1 MLKRN
6 ILLAVLVGLNLRPSM
21 AVIGPLAHRIQQ
33 DIGASFSQ
41 IALLTSLPVL
51 AMGLGCFITLR
62 LTRYWNMSK
71 MVATSLL
78 LIALADVLRL
88 QVSTHTGL
96 LLTALTAGI
105 GIACIQVLLPILI
118 KQQHRHQAALVM
130 GWYVAAIMAGAAVS
144 AASASWLTAQLG
156 HWQGS
161 LAFWGLIAFVA
172 WCVWQQPWAGLSQK
186 EQAQSRTAD
195 HENSIQDH
203 NAQAISTPTKPLTQ
217 QTRPWLLAL
226 FFGLGTSGYT
236 CVLAWLPPY
245 FVSLGFSEAE
255 AGFTLGYLTAIE
267 VIAGLALPALASYRL
282 DRRRVMLPTLMI
294 GALGFVLLA
303 HAPLSLTWISL
314 TLLGIGIGGIFPL
327 SLIVCMDH
335 HADPKTAGAITG
347 FAQGIGYMMAATAPW
362 LAGII
367 RDQLDQWSYSWI
379 ALAVLYG
386 VMILMAWRFN
396 PQHYARRITPPPQA
410 TMSS

>member
-6 ILLAVLVGLNLRPSM
+6 ILLAILVGLNLRPSM

-62 LTRYWNMSK
+62 LTRYWDMSK
-71 MVATSLL
+71 MVAMSLL

-88 QVSTHTGL
+88 QVSTNHGL
-96 LLTALTAGI
+96 LLTALTAGV

-118 KQQHRHQAALVM
+118 KQQHRHQAPLVM

-144 AASASWLTAQLG
+144 AATASWLTTQLG
-156 HWQGS
+156 HWQAS
-161 LAFWGLIAFVA
+161 LAFWGLLALVA
-172 WCVWQQPWAGLSQK
+172 WGVWQKRWAALSQTGCT
-186 EQAQSRTAD
+186 QSHPTED
-195 HENSIQDH
+195 QESIEDH
-203 NAQAISTPTKPLTQ
+203 NSRAIPKPSRPLTKQ
-217 QTRPWLLAL
+217 ARPWLLAL

-245 FVSLGFSEAE
+245 FVSLGFSEAQ
-255 AGFTLGYLTAIE
+255 AGFTLGYLTAVE
-267 VIAGLALPALASYRL
+267 VIAGLALPTLASYRL
-282 DRRRVMLPTLMI
+282 DRRRIMLPTLI
-294 GALGFVLLA
+294 AGALGFVLLA
-303 HAPLSLTWISL
+303 YTPLSFTWISL

-367 RDQLDQWSYSWI
+367 RDQLDQWTYSWI
-379 ALAVLYG
+379 ALAILYG
-386 VMILMAWRFN
+386 VMMLIALRFN
-396 PQHYARRITPPPQA
+396 PQHYARHITPPPQA
-410 TMSS
+410 A